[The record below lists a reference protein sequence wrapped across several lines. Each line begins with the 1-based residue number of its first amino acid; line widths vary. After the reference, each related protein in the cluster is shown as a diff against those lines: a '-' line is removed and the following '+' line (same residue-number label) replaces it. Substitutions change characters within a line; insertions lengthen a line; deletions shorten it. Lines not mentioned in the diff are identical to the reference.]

1 MAGITHEPEDGV
13 NPMHFGLYEAGGEEG
28 SGFHVFN
35 IAPNH
40 YHRAEVLQRSGAI
53 DITCDLERVLHGAM
67 SADSDYYATLMVMH
81 WSFKAK
87 NTRRISEA
95 NIELL
100 FEPGLSGSD
109 IEVEQ
114 VSFKDTYSLMPTTQQ
129 ESITQGGEANIGVA
143 YGASIGVGAKW
154 EKTVSAEKTDAI
166 TLYGV
171 RQLVNNIPPYRI
183 ARWIVSENETQPAGI
198 PASLKVAVLVSRQ
211 DREQFTCKVGFS
223 CKTDRKTA
231 VQSLFKKI
239 PKDDPIIFQP
249 NPRDKGT
256 RPSRNVSYGHDEL
269 GSVDIDE
276 YCDVTFRTI
285 IKDGQ
290 KVWK

>member
-1 MAGITHEPEDGV
+1 MAEIDHEQDGAAA
-13 NPMHFGLYEAGGEEG
+13 MHLGMYEAGGEEG

-35 IAPNH
+35 VAPNH

-53 DITCDLERVLHGAM
+53 DITCNLERVLHGAM
-67 SADSDYYATLMVMH
+67 SADSDYYATLMVMQ
-81 WSFKAK
+81 WSFQAK

-100 FEPGLSGSD
+100 FEPGPGGSD

-114 VSFKDTYSLMPTTQQ
+114 ISFNDTYSLMATTQQ
-129 ESITQGGEANIGVA
+129 ESITKGGEANIGVE

-171 RQLVNNIPPYRI
+171 RQLVNNKPPYCV
-183 ARWIVSENETQPAGI
+183 AKWTLSENETQPAGI

-211 DREQFTCKVGFS
+211 DREQFTCKVAFS

-231 VQSLFKKI
+231 AENLFKKI
-239 PKDDPIIFQP
+239 PKDDPIILQP
-249 NPRDKGT
+249 NPREKGT
-256 RPSRNVSYGHDEL
+256 RPSRSVIYGHDEL

-285 IKDGQ
+285 INDGQ